1 MANSVDINTV
11 ESGSLQTEAAPST
24 SNLFNRAFVDHP
36 ASVDETYLEHFGVAT
51 SFARRL
57 GVATVKAMVHAVVP
71 GLCCTSVSATIREL
85 NDEIIAGGRGL
96 DDTYSD

>member
-1 MANSVDINTV
+1 MGIGTKTV
-11 ESGSLQTEAAPST
+11 TDTATTAAAKPT
-24 SNLFNRAFVDHP
+24 LFSKAFTDHP
-36 ASVDETYLEHFGVAT
+36 ASVDETYVEHFGVAT

-57 GVATVKAMVHAVVP
+57 GVATVKAMIHAVIP

-85 NDEIIAGGRGL
+85 NDEIIAGGRGQ